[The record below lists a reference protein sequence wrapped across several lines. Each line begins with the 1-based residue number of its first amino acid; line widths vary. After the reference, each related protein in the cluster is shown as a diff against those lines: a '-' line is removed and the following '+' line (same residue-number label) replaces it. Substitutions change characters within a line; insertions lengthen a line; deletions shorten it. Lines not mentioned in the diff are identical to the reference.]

1 MKSISQIGK
10 AGLSRIFKP
19 EQKGDVQSGENYQF
33 ERTVKFLQDDGSLTI
48 PHYDVEET
56 ETGQTTLSTEFKVW
70 SIELGIRDVK
80 LDENDENLYKAIYRD
95 YLLKPTHIIVIHKR
109 KYADFYDHY
118 TIENE
123 DVCIYR
129 VIMENTDCWDT
140 SYEEA
145 MQVHSDMI
153 ADLTSTGNGSW
164 AH

>member
-19 EQKGDVQSGENYQF
+19 EQKGDVQSGANYQF
-33 ERTVKFLQDDGSLTI
+33 ERTVKFFQDDGSLTI
-48 PHYDVEET
+48 PHYDVEKT
-56 ETGQTTLSTEFKVW
+56 KTGQITLSTEFKVW
-70 SIELGIRDVK
+70 SIELGIRNVN
-80 LDENDENLYKAIYRD
+80 LSENEKNLYKAIYREYD
-95 YLLKPTHIIVIHKR
+95 LKPTHIIVIHRR
-109 KYADFYDHY
+109 KYADHYDHY
-118 TIENE
+118 AIENE

-145 MQVHSDMI
+145 MQAHSDMI
-153 ADLTSTGNGSW
+153 AGLTSTGNGSW